1 MKKFMSLLLV
11 GIMMLSLV
19 ACGKSGGG
27 KGELNVGVFYYTYSD
42 TYISSVRTALDNA
55 LTEAGI
61 KFQNYDG
68 NSNQTTQNEQIDTAI
83 AQGTNLLIVNIVT
96 SGSVDASQAIVD
108 KASAAGIPVIFFN
121 RAVESDEDEGKVLGS
136 YDKCAF
142 VRFVNLLGEKALDAV
157 IYATAVGEC
166 NAAMGR
172 IVAAPTAGA
181 SGVLPGV
188 LFALKKHCG
197 LDDATLQRGMVVAGS
212 IGMVINERASLA
224 GAMGGC
230 QAECG
235 SAAAMAAGAAVSMLG
250 GTPQQVGT
258 AVAVVFKNVLG
269 LVCDPVAGLVEVP
282 CIKRNGAC
290 ALQALLAAELA
301 LAGISSFIN
310 ADEAIDAMK
319 SVGDALP
326 CALKETAGGGMAATP
341 SAIEWAKKYFARK

>member
-1 MKKFMSLLLV
+1 
-11 GIMMLSLV
+11 MLSLNSWIEEAASWQQSLDDFLIDYNMRELECSQEDLLAEMQDMLDV
-19 ACGKSGGG
+19 MEKSVEFGLTGRRSHSGLTGGDA
-27 KGELNVGVFYYTYSD
+27 KKLADAVGAGS
-42 TYISSVRTALDNA
+42 YIS
-55 LTEAGI
+55 
-61 KFQNYDG
+61 
-68 NSNQTTQNEQIDTAI
+68 
-83 AQGTNLLIVNIVT
+83 LL
-96 SGSVDASQAIVD
+96 GD
-108 KASAAGIPVIFFN
+108 KA
-121 RAVESDEDEGKVLGS
+121 R
-136 YDKCAF
+136 
-142 VRFVNLLGEKALDAV
+142 DAV

-188 LFALKKHCG
+188 FFALKKHCC
-197 LDDATLQRGMVVAGS
+197 LSDEVLQRGMVVAGS
-212 IGMVINERASLA
+212 IGMVIAERASLA
-224 GAMGGC
+224 GATGGC

-235 SAAAMAAGAAVSMLG
+235 SAAAMAAGAAVTMLG
-250 GTPQQVGT
+250 GAPQQVGT
-258 AVAVVFKNVLG
+258 AVAIVFKNVLG

-301 LAGISSFIN
+301 LAGITSFIN

-341 SAIEWAKKYFARK
+341 TAIEWAAKYFAQNTNK

>member
-1 MKKFMSLLLV
+1 MKKE
-11 GIMMLSLV
+11 MLSLNSWIEEAASWQQSLDDFLIDYNMRELECSQEDLLAKMQDMLDV
-19 ACGKSGGG
+19 MEKSVEFGLTGKRSHSGLTGG
-27 KGELNVGVFYYTYSD
+27 DAKKLAAAVGAGSYTS
-42 TYISSVRTALDNA
+42 
-55 LTEAGI
+55 
-61 KFQNYDG
+61 
-68 NSNQTTQNEQIDTAI
+68 
-83 AQGTNLLIVNIVT
+83 LL
-96 SGSVDASQAIVD
+96 GD
-108 KASAAGIPVIFFN
+108 KA
-121 RAVESDEDEGKVLGS
+121 R
-136 YDKCAF
+136 
-142 VRFVNLLGEKALDAV
+142 DAV

-188 LFALKKHCG
+188 FFALKKHCG
-197 LDDATLQRGMVVAGS
+197 LSDEALQRGMVVAGS
-212 IGMVINERASLA
+212 IGMIIAERASLA
-224 GAMGGC
+224 GATGGC

-235 SAAAMAAGAAVSMLG
+235 SAAAMAAGAAVAMLG

-258 AVAVVFKNVLG
+258 AVAIVFKNVLG

-301 LAGISSFIN
+301 LAGITSFIS

-341 SAIEWAKKYFARK
+341 TAIEWAAKYFAQNNK